1 MISGKNRT
9 FPRVGHMGKPFAEQ
23 TKMGWFITL
32 PVSDNDIVSILFT
45 KTPVNEY
52 EKLCDTDVLGIKEFY
67 YKHYDYV
74 CEKFQKGLK
83 RDEEGWYEVSLVR
96 RKSTFR

>member
-1 MISGKNRT
+1 
-9 FPRVGHMGKPFAEQ
+9 MGKPFAEQ

-52 EKLCDTDVLGIKEFY
+52 EKLCDTDALGIKNFH
-67 YKHYDYV
+67 YKHDYV